1 MFMVNELWLFTEE
14 ACSDNMDPKHGT
26 PKPILR
32 CGLVIQTLQ
41 EYPYTHKAIKAIET
55 QRTQTTSLSKD

>member
-1 MFMVNELWLFTEE
+1 
-14 ACSDNMDPKHGT
+14 MDPKHGP

-55 QRTQTTSLSKD
+55 QSNQTISLSKD

>member
-1 MFMVNELWLFTEE
+1 MFMVNELRLFTEE
-14 ACSDNMDPKHGT
+14 ARSDNMHPKHGP

-41 EYPYTHKAIKAIET
+41 EYPYTHKATKAIET
-55 QRTQTTSLSKD
+55 QRT